1 MCLACCFVIIIVDDD
16 KQAAGPTESI
26 YVHPFRG
33 LVGCQTQEIEEED
46 DQMNRLEVR
55 AQFIKFGG
63 LFFFAQDYRETIIV
77 GVLRM
82 NRVASSS

>member
-1 MCLACCFVIIIVDDD
+1 MDDD